1 MMQKKS
7 SNISKKITVDKM
19 KLENKIKRLKEFL
32 KDKKCILAFSAGSDS
47 TLIAYILS
55 QVSPDSLLVTIDNN
69 MMPKEF
75 IEYTQKKSKEFHLKH
90 EIIKLD
96 FLEDPEFIS
105 NNPKRCYN
113 CRKLMYSN
121 IQKLPEFDKYEYF
134 LEGTNLTDL
143 LEDRPG
149 VLVSSMYNM
158 TSPLIECEITK
169 KDVFEMIKYFKL
181 DYSNDTTCLATRVK
195 TNETVN
201 EEKLNLIYEA
211 EKLVKRYIHQE
222 NIRVRFDNYNATI
235 SVDEPLNI
243 LDKNLIKT
251 LRNELHKLGFKK
263 IFLDITGY
271 EKTELKFYIDNK
283 NMYYYQLP
291 YTIDLNN
298 TFKTIQEKNNLQKKT
313 KQFPEY
319 IQYNDIIIN
328 KNGKVSMPQTEDFI
342 NKFNNI
348 LPAIKRKK
356 IE

>member
-1 MMQKKS
+1 ME
-7 SNISKKITVDKM
+7 I
-19 KLENKIKRLKEFL
+19 ENKIDRLKEFL

-47 TLIAYILS
+47 TLLAYIVS
-55 QVSPDSLLVTIDNN
+55 QVSPNSILATIDNN

-75 IEYTQKKSKEFHLKH
+75 IKYTQEKAKEFNLKH

-96 FLEDPEFIS
+96 FLKDPEFLS

-121 IQKLPEFDKYEYF
+121 IQKLPEFNEYDYF

-169 KDVFEMIKYFKL
+169 KDVFEMINYFKL
-181 DYSNDTTCLATRVK
+181 EYSNDTTCLATRVK
-195 TNETVN
+195 TNEAVD
-201 EEKLNLIYEA
+201 EEKLNMVYEA
-211 EKLVKRYIHQE
+211 EKFVKTYVHQE
-222 NIRVRFDNYNATI
+222 NIRVRFDKYNATL
-235 SVDEPLNI
+235 SVDEPLEI

-251 LRNELHKLGFKK
+251 LRDKLQELGFKK

-271 EKTELKFYIDNK
+271 TKTELKFSIENNDT
-283 NMYYYQLP
+283 YYYQLP

-298 TFKTIQEKNNLQKKT
+298 TFNAIQKNPNLTKKT
-313 KQFPEY
+313 QQFPKY
-319 IQYNDIIIN
+319 IQYNDITIHE
-328 KNGKVSMPQTEDFI
+328 NGKISMPQTDEFI
-342 NKFNNI
+342 NKFNNV

-356 IE
+356 VE